1 MYGVKLEFVEAAKQD
16 DRLKY
21 GIIRASRQHGSS
33 FGVIAF
39 SWHFTEDLKRIQP
52 PDEN

>member
-1 MYGVKLEFVEAAKQD
+1 MYGVELEFCRDGQAGR
-16 DRLKY
+16 RLKY

-39 SWHFTEDLKRIQP
+39 SWHFTEERGTRSTC
-52 PDEN
+52 